1 MKDKTIS
8 FKIEHGMK
16 AKLLVLAKA
25 ESRSL
30 SNFIDKVLLEEI
42 HKHEAQHG
50 RIKISLS
57 EITEGVL
64 IFRDGGAAGWRR
76 AAPNDRLFCPIAA
89 FHRIRRQD
97 SVAVCA
103 GEDDARNP
111 GVSARSVCV
120 PGCIR
125 GLCLRSSTTK

>member
-30 SNFIDKVLLEEI
+30 SNFIDKVLREEI
-42 HKHEAQHG
+42 RKYEAQHG

-57 EITEGVL
+57 
-64 IFRDGGAAGWRR
+64 D
-76 AAPNDRLFCPIAA
+76 
-89 FHRIRRQD
+89 
-97 SVAVCA
+97 
-103 GEDDARNP
+103 
-111 GVSARSVCV
+111 
-120 PGCIR
+120 
-125 GLCLRSSTTK
+125 